1 MSSSDSDNPEP
12 DRIWN
17 RGFIA
22 LMLIQFAGAIND
34 NILRGAISYA
44 IATDGIWSESAVG
57 RYGGTALAALC
68 LTVPFLLFSGWGGQI
83 ADRFS
88 KNRLTMWL
96 KTAELGC
103 ALLAMLAFV
112 LGDPNLALATLFLL
126 ATQSAFFGPVKYG
139 VITEL
144 VGRTR
149 LGPANGWISMSTQI
163 AIVLGAQVAGFVAAL
178 YAPDGRVYDMIW
190 LPGLLMAFFAVL
202 GLVPSLLIPRL
213 APQKSD
219 LTFRINPIA
228 TYIDSI
234 RGMTRG
240 PVLRIALAWS
250 GFWLVGA
257 IALVAFPD
265 LQVRLAEPVMAP
277 FLLPSIG
284 ICPVVCLVEVPQLD
298 PVRAAALFSTLG
310 ISSGIGSAICGQLS
324 RDRIRPDHV
333 PCGALG
339 MTVFFLLFA
348 IAGLLGLRPTPLF
361 WTWMVLA
368 AGAGCSAGFYL
379 IPLMTLIQRRA
390 PDEERGRFLGTTNA
404 ISFAFMTFASVLYL
418 IWHKV
423 LGLEPGLV
431 FFLCAGLAAV
441 GCLIFLVRRR
451 RLHEWVDDADIETE
465 GEDGLRDDPRGR

>member
-1 MSSSDSDNPEP
+1 MSPSVSDNTEP

-44 IATDGIWSESAVG
+44 IATNGIWSDSAVG

-68 LTVPFLLFSGWGGQI
+68 LTIPFLLFSGWGGQI

-88 KNRLTMWL
+88 KNRLTIWL
-96 KTAELGC
+96 KIAELGC
-103 ALLAMLAFV
+103 ALMAMFAFV
-112 LGDPNLALATLFLL
+112 RGDPNLALVTLFLL

-144 VGRTR
+144 VGRAR

-178 YAPDGRVYDMIW
+178 YSPDGRVYDMIW
-190 LPGLLMAFFAVL
+190 LPGLLMLLFAVI
-202 GLVPSLLIPRL
+202 GLVPALVIPRL
-213 APQKSD
+213 QPQKSD
-219 LTFRINPIA
+219 LRFNFNPIG

-234 RGMTRG
+234 RCMTQG
-240 PVLRIALAWS
+240 PVLRIALAWA

-265 LQVRLAEPVMAP
+265 LQGRLAEPAY
-277 FLLPSIG
+277 LTITLPALTMTPVIG
-284 ICPVVCLVEVPQLD
+284 MLELPQLD

-310 ISSGIGSAICGQLS
+310 IASGIGSALCGQMS
-324 RDRIRPDHV
+324 KDRIKPAHV
-333 PCGALG
+333 PYGALG

-348 IAGLLGLRPTPLF
+348 LAGLLDLAPTPLF
-361 WTWMVLA
+361 WTWLVLA

-379 IPLMTLIQRRA
+379 IPLMTLIQKRA
-390 PDEERGRFLGTTNA
+390 PDEERGRYLGTTNA
-404 ISFAFMTFASVLYL
+404 ISFAFMTFASVVYL
-418 IWHKV
+418 VWHKV
-423 LGLEPGLV
+423 LQLSPERV
-431 FFLCAGLAAV
+431 FFLCAALAAV
-441 GCLIFLVRRR
+441 GCVIFFVRRK
-451 RLHEWVDDADIETE
+451 RLHEWVDSS
-465 GEDGLRDDPRGR
+465 